1 MKIFVAVLI
10 IVCVA
15 ATAGTII
22 HLNRQ
27 KAPPAPAPVV
37 ESSPEQT
44 QPERTVAPQ
53 PAEPRMVSVN
63 GNETAQMAVTKSTS
77 DDLKSDANAAF
88 SKAMDALASPH
99 TSLKDKR
106 ALFKQLKD
114 AGELDQVIGDL
125 KQRAADNPNDAEIRA
140 ALGAAYLNKFPVQDP
155 QDGAILGLEADQSF
169 NAALKIDPAN
179 WEAQFFKAEAMSFW
193 PSEMNK
199 GQEVIQRFS
208 NLIDQQ
214 ERMPP
219 QPQFAQAY
227 LLLGDEYQKLGQPD
241 KAQATWQLGAQEF
254 PNNPMFQTR
263 IDRLPAQR

>member
-1 MKIFVAVLI
+1 MKTFVVALI

-15 ATAGTII
+15 VTAGTII

-44 QPERTVAPQ
+44 QPERTAAPQ
-53 PAEPRMVSVN
+53 PAEPRTVSVN
-63 GNETAQMAVTKSTS
+63 RNETAQMAVTKSTS
-77 DDLKSDANAAF
+77 DNLKSDANTAF
-88 SKAMDALASPH
+88 SKAIDALLSPQ
-99 TSLKDKR
+99 TSLKDR
-106 ALFKQLKD
+106 RVLFKQLKD
-114 AGELDQVIGDL
+114 AGELDQAIGDL
-125 KQRAADNPNDAEIRA
+125 KQRAADNPNDAEIPA
-140 ALGAAYLNKFPVQDP
+140 ALGEAYLNKFPVPDP
-155 QDGAILGLEADQSF
+155 QEGAILGLEADQSF

-179 WEAQFFKAEAMSFW
+179 WDAQFFKAEAMSYW

-214 ERMPP
+214 ETMPQ

-227 LLLGDEYQKLGQPD
+227 VLLGDEYQKLGQPD

-254 PNNPMFQTR
+254 PNNPMLQTR
-263 IDRLPAQR
+263 INRLPMQ